1 MTHFSAIFSFENH
14 RWPGIEERTRTVYLI
29 AKATHMA
36 FKTGARKCKFE
47 SLETRQMMAGD
58 VVAQVHGG
66 TLTIKGDNFSNA
78 ITVTPGAVP
87 NSVFVNGVTPT
98 GGTPTNV
105 NGGSNG

>member
-47 SLETRQMMAGD
+47 SLETRQMMAGV
-58 VVAQVHGG
+58 VVAPVHRGNLALKGG
-66 TLTIKGDNFSNA
+66 NLRN
-78 ITVTPGAVP
+78 AVP
-87 NSVFVNGVTPT
+87 GTSGPEPQSLLYNGVRPFGRTPAT
-98 GGTPTNV
+98 M
-105 NGGSNG
+105 